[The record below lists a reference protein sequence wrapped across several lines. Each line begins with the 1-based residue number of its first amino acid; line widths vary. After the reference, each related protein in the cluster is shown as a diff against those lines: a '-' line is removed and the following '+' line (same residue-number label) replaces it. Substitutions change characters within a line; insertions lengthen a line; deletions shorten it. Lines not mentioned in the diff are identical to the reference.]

1 MGRSKG
7 APKMTSRAEKHNER
21 REQPR
26 QKASSPSGS
35 ARKKRKPRGALFY
48 SGDPTLAKRLEEEVY
63 RSER

>member
-1 MGRSKG
+1 
-7 APKMTSRAEKHNER
+7 MTRRAEERQER

-26 QKASSPSGS
+26 PKVSPTPGGE
-35 ARKKRKPRGALFY
+35 KRKPRGPLFH

>member
-1 MGRSKG
+1 MAR
-7 APKMTSRAEKHNER
+7 RAEEYNQR
-21 REQPR
+21 RDRTR

-35 ARKKRKPRGALFY
+35 AGEKRKPRGPLFH